1 MDAKPNEFQ
10 ETLEKLTDKE
20 DIAGIEALV
29 NSLSKEELELHKT
42 ELLEAYAS
50 IFSLWYYDLIC
61 GKVSEK
67 NQEGVVKELLDI
79 LALSEQIDPEN
90 SHNRERAQCYEFLS
104 QLKGEETDK
113 LLNIQKAI
121 DEYSAALKNSENF
134 LFNAPLANA
143 LLDKMLITQE
153 FTDDEF
159 LKILELFELAFA
171 TYSESVIFSFI
182 NGCFRILNFPFSKN
196 HYWHSRFFNKFNL
209 ALTRFTEKEPILFLP
224 WSDALVRVLEYQQY
238 EISPEYAEEL
248 NEISIELLASI
259 TDYQTDNDRLLN
271 QLGFAF
277 EKAAKKIKKE
287 KLKLPYYAI
296 ALKYFTKGQTLKPA
310 TWTFPVYATNVL
322 KAMAVIYY
330 RQQNPQKVISLFEE
344 GRSLFLKV
352 YEHEKDFT
360 LNLYWG
366 EFLIEYARLAYDFDA
381 PEILEEATE
390 KSLIAKELGRN
401 YYNQPYTLLAKIA
414 LKTGDKD
421 KCMEILKECKKVF
434 STEYYEYDMGQVLR
448 DEDFREIW
456 AELP

>member
-1 MDAKPNEFQ
+1 MEQKEFN

-20 DIAGIEALV
+20 DVAGIEVLV
-29 NSLSKEELELHKT
+29 NSLSEEELELYKT
-42 ELLEAYAS
+42 ELLEAYAN
-50 IFSLWYYDLIC
+50 IYSLWYYDLIC
-61 GKVSEK
+61 GKISEK
-67 NQEGVVKELLDI
+67 NQEGVVQELFDI
-79 LALSEQIDPEN
+79 LTLAEKIDPEN
-90 SHNRERAQCYEFLS
+90 THYRERAQCYEFLS
-104 QLKGEETDK
+104 ELKGEETDK

-121 DEYSAALKNSENF
+121 DEYSDALKNSENI

-153 FTDDEF
+153 FADDEF
-159 LKILELFELAFA
+159 LKILELFELAFT
-171 TYSESVIFSFI
+171 TYSESVTSSFI
-182 NGCFRILNFPFSKN
+182 HGCFRILNFPFNKN
-196 HYWHSRFFNKFNL
+196 HYWHSRFLNKFNL
-209 ALTRFTEKEPILFLP
+209 ALTRFTEEEPIIFLI

-248 NEISIELLASI
+248 NDISIELLESI
-259 TDYQTDNDRLLN
+259 TDYQTDNERLLN

-277 EKAAKKIKKE
+277 EKAAKRMKKG
-287 KLKLPYYAI
+287 KLPYYNI
-296 ALKYFTKGQTLKPA
+296 ALKYFTKGQTLAPA

-322 KAMAVIYY
+322 KAMAVIYHS
-330 RQQNPQKVISLFEE
+330 QQNREKVIELFEE
-344 GRSLFLKV
+344 GRPLFSKV

-366 EFLIEYARLAYDFDA
+366 EYLIEYARLAYNFDA
-381 PEILEEATE
+381 PEILEEATD

-456 AELP
+456 AELT